1 MPSHPEDISSVSVN
15 IETASQS
22 ADNADHDE
30 DKELLR
36 GIGELHAVAG
46 SEHGDNGLLVLKDDG
61 EQTKCDGAN
70 DGGEETSPVVPD
82 GEVHAGDLD
91 AEEDP
96 SDWGGETTGNAD
108 GTGASSISEF

>member
-1 MPSHPEDISSVSVN
+1 MSVN
-15 IETASQS
+15 IETASQPT
-22 ADNADHDE
+22 DNADHDE

-36 GIGELHAVAG
+36 GVGELHAVAG

-61 EQTKCDGAN
+61 EQTECDGAN

-91 AEEDP
+91 AEEHP
-96 SDWGGETTGNAD
+96 SDRRGETTGNAD
-108 GTGASSISEF
+108 GTGGFKHLRVS